1 MQGEDF
7 GGGVRV
13 SVDRRNGTGVRP
25 AEQEGVALLGGGVT
39 WARARGGRRKTTTT
53 TTQQLISQCK
63 TKLVKSE
70 KT

>member
-13 SVDRRNGTGVRP
+13 SVDRHNGTGVRP

-39 WARARGGRRKTTTT
+39 WARARGREAQNNNNNNNTTTD
-53 TTQQLISQCK
+53 QSM
-63 TKLVKSE
+63 
-70 KT
+70 

>member
-39 WARARGGRRKTTTT
+39 WARAQRREAQNNNNNNTTTD
-53 TTQQLISQCK
+53 QSM
-63 TKLVKSE
+63 
-70 KT
+70 

>member
-13 SVDRRNGTGVRP
+13 PVDRHNGTGVRP

-39 WARARGGRRKTTTT
+39 WARASGRGAQNNNNNNNNNNNTTAD
-53 TTQQLISQCK
+53 QSM
-63 TKLVKSE
+63 
-70 KT
+70 